1 MLVLQ
6 KLYVYCLRR
15 EKTKF
20 NDMKMTLKMWIISM
34 LLSDKKKKI
43 AYTFSIGLYILVLS
57 ESLITF
63 RRAFHKTNARLNT
76 FSHVLGHVK
85 FTDNNKFLGLR

>member
-1 MLVLQ
+1 MFVLQ
-6 KLYVYCLRR
+6 KLSVYCRRR

-43 AYTFSIGLYILVLS
+43 VYVSIGLYILVLS

-85 FTDNNKFLGLR
+85 FLR